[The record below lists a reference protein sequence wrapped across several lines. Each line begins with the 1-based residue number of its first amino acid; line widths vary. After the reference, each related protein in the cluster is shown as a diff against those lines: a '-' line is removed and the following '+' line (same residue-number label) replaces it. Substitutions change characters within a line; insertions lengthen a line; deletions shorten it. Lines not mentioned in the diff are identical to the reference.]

1 MSSIDELLAYKKTF
15 DDRGMPFTPED
26 AAAAG
31 FEDDIINGA
40 LFPTPEGQEYL
51 MSERMTVNGKPAF
64 EGDDGKFYSEVTKVV
79 PMGEGFMAMPTINP
93 ETGEEYE
100 AGYLA
105 DWYKNNGNVDPYS
118 GEKLPVFGSEEEA
131 NNYAQYRSDNQFNPQ
146 LLDDKFWSAES
157 GLPFPNEEGA
167 ELSADPQTWRD
178 NTRNDFADYLE
189 GTLGMD
195 PYVAQKTARRIVGNE
210 DAGITDGGTG
220 LSDFTPIGLAFSAQ
234 EAYRGFKKAQFNDD
248 KLGMGLAVGEGALA
262 VAEAVPGG
270 IVASKAIRAGAN
282 SLFDLAKRIEF
293 DPDTLGVNLGNVKL
307 KDVDADALEEV
318 PITPDSATTLLDEA
332 LNEVVPGQPPKKTIT
347 AYRIYDVVPGTG
359 VKSKSGDVPTV
370 GRPLFVNKNDHFEEG

>member
-64 EGDDGKFYSEVTKVV
+64 EGDDGEFYSEVTKVV

-100 AGYLA
+100 AGYLD

-178 NTRNDFADYLE
+178 NTRNDFADYL
-189 GTLGMD
+189 
-195 PYVAQKTARRIVGNE
+195 
-210 DAGITDGGTG
+210 
-220 LSDFTPIGLAFSAQ
+220 
-234 EAYRGFKKAQFNDD
+234 
-248 KLGMGLAVGEGALA
+248 
-262 VAEAVPGG
+262 
-270 IVASKAIRAGAN
+270 
-282 SLFDLAKRIEF
+282 
-293 DPDTLGVNLGNVKL
+293 
-307 KDVDADALEEV
+307 
-318 PITPDSATTLLDEA
+318 DSR
-332 LNEVVPGQPPKKTIT
+332 K
-347 AYRIYDVVPGTG
+347 
-359 VKSKSGDVPTV
+359 
-370 GRPLFVNKNDHFEEG
+370 